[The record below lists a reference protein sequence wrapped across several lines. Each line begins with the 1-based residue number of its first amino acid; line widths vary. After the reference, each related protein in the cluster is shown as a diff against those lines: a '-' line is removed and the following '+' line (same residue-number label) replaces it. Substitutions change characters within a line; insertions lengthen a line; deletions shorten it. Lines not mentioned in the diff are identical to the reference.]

1 MLIKSAEEL
10 EKEAIINTPTP
21 SHHSQHI
28 YPHHTTPIHT
38 HTLLPLPPVQGT
50 VLIKS
55 AEELENYSRTEEA
68 RIEELIRGIAGARG
82 AERERE
88 RECVLCG
95 WVDGWGGGGAC
106 GGVLFLTKR
115 HAPWSSARHRGCDRG
130 CGCVCVW
137 WWWWEVWA
145 RLFAF
150 CLYYLPAGII

>member
-82 AERERE
+82 AERESV
-88 RECVLCG
+88 CYVGG
-95 WVDGWGGGGAC
+95 WMGGEGGGHVGD
-106 GGVLFLTKR
+106 F
-115 HAPWSSARHRGCDRG
+115 S
-130 CGCVCVW
+130 
-137 WWWWEVWA
+137 
-145 RLFAF
+145 F
-150 CLYYLPAGII
+150 